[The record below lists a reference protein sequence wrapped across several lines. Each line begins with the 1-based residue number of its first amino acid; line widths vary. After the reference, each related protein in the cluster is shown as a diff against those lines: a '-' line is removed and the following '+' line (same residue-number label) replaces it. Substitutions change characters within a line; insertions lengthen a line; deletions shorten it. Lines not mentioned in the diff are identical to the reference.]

1 MKIPPSSATYLQ
13 PLPENRLQT
22 SHLVL
27 SYTFPAMYSS
37 TSLLQQA
44 QLIADLSEG
53 HSLPQAIQELKNEPA
68 LQAMIDFFGCA
79 APEEAILLA
88 WAIARGIRVS
98 DFMLQD
104 LIEDFGKDLHQVEPL
119 LHSLQALCQ
128 MNLLEAD
135 VDPTDNSFLLAKFKL
150 PTQVLLAALHQ
161 NAGLLLPV
169 KLARFQSY
177 LQFAFQLIGL
187 VKADKLNAANF
198 HKSLLL
204 AENHNTHLP
213 AIQQLR
219 QLIPDFQQRLILLV
233 LLEHSIQQD
242 HKWIDLTDVLKYCA
256 PNMLEAYESLCRFRT
271 GQWQLF
277 REGFIQPYS
286 PDIADEQHVK
296 LTAYAFQV
304 LLPEIPVPAAFQSSL
319 LRVIQPDAITPEA
332 LFFEAN
338 QQDQLNLIGSVFQQ
352 DQLASLQAAL
362 KSNGLQPGISIL
374 LHGQP
379 GTGKTASVL
388 QWAQRSGRTVLQ
400 VEISQIRSKWLG
412 DSEKNMRRVFSDY
425 DRACREYTQLPVL
438 LFNEADALFGRR
450 LQAERSVDQVQNN
463 LQNIL
468 LQAME
473 DFKGILVA
481 TTNLPK
487 QLDPAFDRRF
497 LYKLYFDKP
506 TQAARLQ
513 IWKAAFPAVNHQTLL
528 ELDQQYA
535 LTGGQIRNIQR
546 KFTIQQVVG
555 NKQPDADCLHQ
566 WAAEE
571 LYRERS
577 DRPAVI
583 GFQAY
588 RQCS

>member
-1 MKIPPSSATYLQ
+1 M
-13 PLPENRLQT
+13 
-22 SHLVL
+22 
-27 SYTFPAMYSS
+27 
-37 TSLLQQA
+37 
-44 QLIADLSEG
+44 
-53 HSLPQAIQELKNEPA
+53 
-68 LQAMIDFFGCA
+68 
-79 APEEAILLA
+79 
-88 WAIARGIRVS
+88 
-98 DFMLQD
+98 
-104 LIEDFGKDLHQVEPL
+104 
-119 LHSLQALCQ
+119 
-128 MNLLEAD
+128 
-135 VDPTDNSFLLAKFKL
+135 
-150 PTQVLLAALHQ
+150 
-161 NAGLLLPV
+161 
-169 KLARFQSY
+169 
-177 LQFAFQLIGL
+177 
-187 VKADKLNAANF
+187 
-198 HKSLLL
+198 
-204 AENHNTHLP
+204 
-213 AIQQLR
+213 
-219 QLIPDFQQRLILLV
+219 
-233 LLEHSIQQD
+233 
-242 HKWIDLTDVLKYCA
+242 
-256 PNMLEAYESLCRFRT
+256 
-271 GQWQLF
+271 
-277 REGFIQPYS
+277 
-286 PDIADEQHVK
+286 
-296 LTAYAFQV
+296 
-304 LLPEIPVPAAFQSSL
+304 
-319 LRVIQPDAITPEA
+319 
-332 LFFEAN
+332 
-338 QQDQLNLIGSVFQQ
+338 
-352 DQLASLQAAL
+352 
-362 KSNGLQPGISIL
+362 
-374 LHGQP
+374 
-379 GTGKTASVL
+379 L

-450 LQAERSVDQVQNN
+450 LQAERSADQVQNN